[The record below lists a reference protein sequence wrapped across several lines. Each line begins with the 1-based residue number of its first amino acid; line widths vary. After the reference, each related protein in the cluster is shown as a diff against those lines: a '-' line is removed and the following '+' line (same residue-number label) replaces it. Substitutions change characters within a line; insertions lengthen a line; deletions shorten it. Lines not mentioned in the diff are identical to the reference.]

1 MFVLKDW
8 SDQVISLIK
17 NFWYC
22 STAHRKKFYIFKNL
36 ATAYPLPLQLPGP
49 SHPLH
54 LFQAHQA
61 FSHLFEFAHT
71 FSSPRLLFPTFFL
84 VNYSSSKAWLVVV
97 IVQSLSCVQLF
108 ATPWTIAC
116 QASLS
121 FTIYLPEFPQIRMYP
136 NPLDKNGSESV
147 IYIRLK
153 LAKTHTK
160 WVIWKST
167 HTIGNPRV
175 AQDLRMVDSVAQHYC
190 QSAKFCP
197 FPTIFN
203 ICVIL
208 KLVPL
213 VP

>member
-97 IVQSLSCVQLF
+97 VQSLSCVQLF
-108 ATPWTIAC
+108 TTPRTAAY
-116 QASLS
+116 QAPPSMGFSRQEYWSGVPSPSPSILS
-121 FTIYLPEFPQIRMYP
+121 TYIQI
-136 NPLDKNGSESV
+136 
-147 IYIRLK
+147 
-153 LAKTHTK
+153 
-160 WVIWKST
+160 W
-167 HTIGNPRV
+167 
-175 AQDLRMVDSVAQHYC
+175 
-190 QSAKFCP
+190 
-197 FPTIFN
+197 
-203 ICVIL
+203 
-208 KLVPL
+208 
-213 VP
+213 

>member
-22 STAHRKKFYIFKNL
+22 STAHRKKFYVFKNL

-49 SHPLH
+49 PLLH

-71 FSSPRLLFPTFFL
+71 FFSPRLLFPTFFL

-97 IVQSLSCVQLF
+97 SVQSLSCVQLF

-121 FTIYLPEFPQIRMYP
+121 FTISWSF
-136 NPLDKNGSESV
+136 
-147 IYIRLK
+147 LK
-153 LAKTHTK
+153 LECTLIPWPKMDLNQLYK
-160 WVIWKST
+160 LD
-167 HTIGNPRV
+167 GN
-175 AQDLRMVDSVAQHYC
+175 
-190 QSAKFCP
+190 
-197 FPTIFN
+197 
-203 ICVIL
+203 
-208 KLVPL
+208 
-213 VP
+213 